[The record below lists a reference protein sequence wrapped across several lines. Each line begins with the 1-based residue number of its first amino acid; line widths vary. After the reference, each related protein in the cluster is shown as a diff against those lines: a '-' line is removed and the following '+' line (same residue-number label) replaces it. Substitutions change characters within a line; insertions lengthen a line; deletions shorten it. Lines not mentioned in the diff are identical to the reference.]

1 MRDGENRRK
10 WEWGGLNPPI
20 SGPVLVGSRVSG
32 SPSRLLSCRKADSS
46 VERNTC
52 KWRGVRFGGTHT
64 KKRRSAACRWRERRF
79 QNNNLVFRA
88 IAEPLRGGPE
98 GRRCKASSS
107 RAPVAADARLSGRG
121 GGDPKGVSAGG
132 GTSTSARSMRNAV
145 TCVNTLVVV
154 LLAVHLVVLLA
165 VEGALVRTTMQS
177 GIRPSVPSNQKR
189 DSGHSLFRLGSDPE
203 VLFFQG
209 FVSTEPSASPSL
221 WRQTGRKRNWF
232 RFLRRAKARPA
243 CVLSISVGSFCWFK
257 PA

>member
-1 MRDGENRRK
+1 MIS
-10 WEWGGLNPPI
+10 PF

-32 SPSRLLSCRKADSS
+32 SPPRLLSGRKADSS

-52 KWRGVRFGGTHT
+52 KWRGVRFGGTNT
-64 KKRRSAACRWRERRF
+64 KKRRSVACRWRERRF

-132 GTSTSARSMRNAV
+132 GNLEIGAVYEERYNLRQHSRRCPPRGSSRRAAGGQGSTGGDENA
-145 TCVNTLVVV
+145 
-154 LLAVHLVVLLA
+154 
-165 VEGALVRTTMQS
+165 ERD
-177 GIRPSVPSNQKR
+177 RPSVPSNQKR
-189 DSGHSLFRLGSDPE
+189 DSGHSLFCLDSDPE
-203 VLFFQG
+203 VLFFQR

-232 RFLRRAKARPA
+232 RFFRRAKARPS
-243 CVLSISVGSFCWFK
+243 CVCSMPAGSVSWFK